1 MKPFVGID
9 LGTTNTVAA
18 VANIAED
25 GNVYPRVIDIQQLS
39 DDFITQVYDKL
50 LPSSLYIDRYGNKY
64 VGKIAKVMKTKEHD
78 RVIYNSKNYIGNHN
92 YFWEIDN
99 LEYSPE
105 DVASLILKMVKKNIE
120 REINEDIKGAVITV
134 PASFNHDQIQS
145 TKNAAK
151 MAGFDEDE
159 TYFISEPTAALLDF
173 INSEKSMAEKCRKL
187 DFKKSRKMLVFD
199 LGGGTC
205 DISIMNVKI
214 NDTEFKVEEI
224 AISPHTQLGGVNFDL
239 RAVIYLLD
247 RYAKEIGSDF
257 DNLFKD
263 EDEKRYIISILSAEI
278 ENARMQFAVQSD
290 MEINSTFDSD
300 IKYSSFIPNFVGGK
314 PYFFIISKKE
324 YDDCIEPLLMPNSN
338 MGYNI
343 IDPILDTLNKAN
355 LTIDDIDDVFLVGG
369 MTLYQPV
376 QKAVEKLFRKKPII
390 SLDPMYSVA
399 KGAAIYH
406 YFYETIY
413 KNGNK
418 SNETIII
425 DPVVADNIYIDVEN
439 GFPFLLVAQG
449 TRAPYEKIYDGIL
462 KVNNATGMKL
472 DIFSGKSLWDPKM
485 KRLKSAQLS
494 FSNIIK
500 PGTPI
505 SLKVEFDKNRILNL
519 SAWVANSIEQKLSVT
534 IGESRDTY
542 GN

>member
-1 MKPFVGID
+1 MKPFIGID

-18 VANIAED
+18 VADVMAD
-25 GNVYPRVIDIQQLS
+25 GSIYPRVIDIAQLGE
-39 DDFITQVYDKL
+39 DLYTQIFDKL

-64 VGKIAKVMKTKEHD
+64 IGRIAKAMKTKEYD
-78 RVIYNSKNYIGNHN
+78 RVIYNSKNYMGNRN
-92 YFWEIDN
+92 YFWEIDSC
-99 LEYSPE
+99 EYSPE

-120 REINEDIKGAVITV
+120 REINKEIKGAVITV

-151 MAGFDEDE
+151 SAGFDEGE

-173 INSEKSMAEKCRKL
+173 INSEKAISKEYRRL
-187 DFKKSRKMLVFD
+187 DFSKPRKMLVFD

-205 DISIMNVKI
+205 DISIMNVQI
-214 NDTEFKVEEI
+214 SDIEFKVEEI

-239 RAVIYLLD
+239 SGVIYLLD
-247 RYAKEIGSDF
+247 KYAKEMGLSL
-257 DNLFKD
+257 DNIFTD
-263 EDEKRYIISILSAEI
+263 EDEKRYIYSILAAEV
-278 ENARMQFAVQSD
+278 ENARMMFAAQSNIAID
-290 MEINSTFDSD
+290 GMSNDEIIYNG
-300 IKYSSFIPNFVGGK
+300 FIPNFIGGK
-314 PYFFIISKKE
+314 PYHFTIAKEE
-324 YDDCIEPLLMPNSN
+324 YDGCIQPLLMADSN
-338 MGYNI
+338 MGCNI

-355 LTIDDIDDVFLVGG
+355 LTAKDIDDIFLVGG

-376 QKAVEKLFRKKPII
+376 QKVIEKFFKKRPII
-390 SLDPMYSVA
+390 SLNPIYSVA

-406 YFYETIY
+406 YFNEIVY
-413 KNGNK
+413 KDGNK
-418 SNETIII
+418 LNETIVI
-425 DPVVADNIYIDVEN
+425 DPVVADDIYIDVEN
-439 GFPFLLVAQG
+439 GLPFLLVKQG
-449 TRAPYEKIYDGIL
+449 TRAPFEKIYDEIL

-472 DIFSGKSLWDPKM
+472 DIFSGKGIWDPKM

-494 FSNIIK
+494 FLNIIK

-519 SAWVANSIEQKLSVT
+519 SAWVANSKEQRLNVT
-534 IGESRDTY
+534 IGEGGDMY